1 MHITANDLIVTL
13 RSNGL
18 RITEARRAVC
28 GVIARSHGDHLDAAT
43 IHRRAMNDLGMDLDL
58 STVYRTLEALEEAGA
73 VRHAHLGEAAVYHL
87 SDEQPHQH
95 LVCRV
100 CGATVAIPASDLT
113 EFLSSVEKLTG
124 FVADVEHF
132 ALWGICA
139 DCNSA

>member
-1 MHITANDLIVTL
+1 MHITADDLIATL
-13 RSNGL
+13 RINGL
-18 RITEARRAVC
+18 RITDARRAVC

-43 IHRRAMNDLGMDLDL
+43 IHDRVNRDLGTDIDL

-87 SDEQPHQH
+87 SEEQPHQH

-100 CGATVAIPASDLT
+100 CGSTTALPASDLT
-113 EFLSSVEKLTG
+113 GFLASVENLTG

-132 ALWGICA
+132 ALWGVCSDCA
-139 DCNSA
+139 PR